1 MATKKTAAEIEQN
14 PSKGSIQML
23 FRELNDVEIPEKAA
37 ATKARKAKDDLRMRL
52 LNVPEMLEAERAEEE
67 AEEVYYAAR
76 KAIEAKVSKVRREY
90 LTKGLTPGVRRKIEA
105 LVAEING
112 EPLATD

>member
-23 FRELNDVEIPEKAA
+23 FRELNDLDIPEKAA
-37 ATKARKAKDDLRMRL
+37 MTKARKVKEELKERL
-52 LNVPEMLEAERAEEE
+52 LNVPEMIEAEKAEALAEEI
-67 AEEVYYAAR
+67 YYDKR
-76 KAIEAKVSKVRREY
+76 KETEAKVSKVRREY